1 MRRLLDDASGEGVS
15 HADNGAHSAALPR
28 GPNRAQGAGLAYTIG
43 HCDAGRSPGAAPS
56 WGAGGQTHLW
66 ALGQVGQSHGSMDLS
81 PALPLLLA
89 SAPLLLSEPH
99 NQEIHKVQLIH
110 ECLARITFNK
120 YIFIG
125 K

>member
-28 GPNRAQGAGLAYTIG
+28 ASGRAQGAGLAYTIG
-43 HCDAGRSPGAAPS
+43 NCATGRSPGAALS
-56 WGAGGQTHLW
+56 WGAGGQTQML
-66 ALGQVGQSHGSMDLS
+66 ALGQVGQSHGSVDLS

-99 NQEIHKVQLIH
+99 NQGRNKVQ
-110 ECLARITFNK
+110 
-120 YIFIG
+120 
-125 K
+125 